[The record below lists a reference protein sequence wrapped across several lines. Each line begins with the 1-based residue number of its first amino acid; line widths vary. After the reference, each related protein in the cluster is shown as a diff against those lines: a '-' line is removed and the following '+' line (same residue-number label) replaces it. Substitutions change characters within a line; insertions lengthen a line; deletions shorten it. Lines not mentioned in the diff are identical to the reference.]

1 MALTNIEIVRL
12 LIGDTES
19 DNYILT
25 DDQVDYYLTINNDD
39 TDAAAT
45 DASLAISQILA
56 IRAVSI
62 RTEDMWEDSRDAS
75 KRYNES
81 LSKVATLKGSASAYP
96 IIGGCSEYRGA
107 VIDQFDE
114 ENNYGDTDTFYND
127 GLEEI

>member
-1 MALTNIEIVRL
+1 MALSNIEIVRL

-19 DNYILT
+19 DNYVLT
-25 DDQVDYYLTINNDD
+25 NDQVDYYLTINDDD
-39 TDAAAT
+39 TDAAAV

-62 RTEDMWEDSRDAS
+62 RTEDMWEDSRSAS

-96 IIGGCSEYRGA
+96 IIGGCSTYRGA
-107 VIDQFDE
+107 IIDQFDD
-114 ENNYGDTDTFYND
+114 ENDYGDTDTFYND